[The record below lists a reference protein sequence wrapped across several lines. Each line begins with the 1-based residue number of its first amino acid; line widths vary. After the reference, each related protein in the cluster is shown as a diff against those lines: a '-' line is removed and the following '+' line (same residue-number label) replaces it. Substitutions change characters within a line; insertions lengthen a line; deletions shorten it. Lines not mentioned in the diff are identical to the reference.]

1 MSHDKGLCHITKTTE
16 FPVAHLRNI
25 RLETAHEKMY
35 GQVTLCERNKTYGSH
50 YLDPAFKTL
59 GDTLTRAKRLQ
70 SWNAG

>member
-35 GQVTLCERNKTYGSH
+35 GQVNFVKEIKHMAVIT
-50 YLDPAFKTL
+50 
-59 GDTLTRAKRLQ
+59 
-70 SWNAG
+70 